1 MHYQPIVYT
10 GTGNVAYYEALLRI
24 RYEGELVPPSH
35 IFPIVTMRQMEH
47 ALDRTVIDK
56 VHEDL
61 VQQFI
66 PAGSGIS
73 INLSAESVGHKDVVE
88 WLMPLTDF
96 TQSYYIVIEVTETS
110 LITQIS
116 SAARS
121 LTILRK
127 LGFKVALDDFGS
139 GYSSLRY
146 LTSMPVDIIKFDIT
160 LIQGMMD
167 DRLGKLVEKMASML
181 NGLGYDLV
189 AEGIETEELLD
200 KVKAAGFNLSQG
212 FLFGQPTRDRKK
224 ISAVGASPI
233 SAINK

>member
-1 MHYQPIVYT
+1 
-10 GTGNVAYYEALLRI
+10 
-24 RYEGELVPPSH
+24 
-35 IFPIVTMRQMEH
+35 
-47 ALDRTVIDK
+47 
-56 VHEDL
+56 
-61 VQQFI
+61 
-66 PAGSGIS
+66 
-73 INLSAESVGHKDVVE
+73 
-88 WLMPLTDF
+88 MPLTDF

-121 LTILRK
+121 LTLLRK

-167 DRLGKLVEKMASML
+167 KRLGKLVKKMASML

-200 KVKAAGFNLSQG
+200 KVKKAGFGLSQG

-224 ISAVGASPI
+224 INSAGLLSMSRVSKH
-233 SAINK
+233 SANNE